1 MNDFNLN
8 RFLMVLRLDFTVG
21 RRQLLVYTAGGVMV
35 YLFYFWFA
43 YNVGMHA
50 VVVNDMASYV
60 NHICEAVAM
69 FGVMTMYVFFLAV
82 ASTLWRH
89 EQKKAGCTMHLM
101 LPATQLE
108 KFLSR
113 WVYMLVLSL
122 TAGCLTFFVAD
133 ALHIAWLWLTDK
145 PVVAAT
151 AYFLKAFKTDFS
163 QGAHSLYSILIAV
176 HAFFLLG
183 GIVLRKFHFVLT
195 AIAAS
200 LLVSTM
206 MYFLTTDQPYMKAVP
221 ILWWHTGVAVLF
233 AVLTCVFTVAA
244 YRIYCRWQ
252 VVTHKLLNR

>member
-8 RFLMVLRLDFTVG
+8 RFLMVLRLDLAVG
-21 RRQLLVYTAGGVMV
+21 RRQLMVYTAGGVMV

-43 YNVGMHA
+43 YNIGMHA
-50 VVVNDMASYV
+50 VVVNDMESYV

-69 FGVMTMYVFFLAV
+69 FGVMTMYMFFLVV

-89 EQKKAGCTMHLM
+89 EQPKAGRTMHLM
-101 LPATQLE
+101 LPATPQE

-113 WVYMLVLSL
+113 WVYMLVLSV

-133 ALHIAWLWLTDK
+133 ALHIVWLWLTDK

-183 GIVLRKFHFVLT
+183 GVVLRKFHFVLT
-195 AIAAS
+195 AIAAFMLFPS
-200 LLVSTM
+200 M
-206 MYFLTTDQPYMKAVP
+206 MYFLTTDQPYMKSVP
-221 ILWWHTGVAVLF
+221 ILWWHAGVAVLF

>member
-8 RFLMVLRLDFTVG
+8 RFLMVLRLDFAVG
-21 RRQLLVYTAGGVMV
+21 RRQLMVYTAGGVMV

-50 VVVNDMASYV
+50 VVVNDMASYI
-60 NHICEAVAM
+60 NSICEAVAM
-69 FGVMTMYVFFLAV
+69 FGVMTMYMFFLVV

-89 EQKKAGCTMHLM
+89 EQPKAGRTMHLM
-101 LPATQLE
+101 LPATPLE

-113 WVYMLVLSL
+113 WVYMLVLSV

-133 ALHIAWLWLTDK
+133 ALHIVWLWLTDK

-163 QGAHSLYSILIAV
+163 QGAHSILSIEIVV

-183 GIVLRKFHFVLT
+183 GVVLRKFHFVLT
-195 AIAAS
+195 AIAAFMLFPS
-200 LLVSTM
+200 M
-206 MYFLTTDQPYMKAVP
+206 MYFLTPDQPYMKAVP
-221 ILWWHTGVAVLF
+221 ILWWHAGVAVLF